1 MPRVPGTRADEPD
14 PAPDEPDRTEG
25 APAPAEGPLAP
36 GAPAPADEPDDDAT
50 VADLRAEA
58 TRRGVMPET
67 GTGSGGRVV
76 RADLEVALEHAPP
89 DPPAGRPPLAMVAE
103 SVAIIPPPEAERE

>member
-1 MPRVPGTRADEPD
+1 MPRVPKDPVAEGEPTT
-14 PAPDEPDRTEG
+14 EPDRTEG
-25 APAPAEGPLAP
+25 ALAPAEGPLPP
-36 GAPAPADEPDDDAT
+36 GAPVMADDADDDAT

-58 TRRGVMPET
+58 TRRGVLPET

-76 RADLEVALEHAPP
+76 RADLEDALEHAPP

-103 SVAIIPPPEAERE
+103 SVAVVPPPEAERE